1 MKYLQRHK
9 RVIEYYQSSL
19 WLYRLFCYTPETLG
33 LHYGFWDHATKNRQ
47 EAILNENQ
55 AVIELGK
62 INKNSKVLDIGCGV
76 GGTAFYIAKKT
87 GAQVIGININPSH
100 VKLANEISK
109 AKKLSKSVR
118 FIEMDFMKMTF
129 TDNSFDVVYCVE
141 SAGYSYPKNVFLKE
155 IYRVLKPNGIAIF
168 MDGYPTRN
176 PMNKQE
182 VKRLD
187 AIQWAFQ
194 LAPLVTGD
202 KFLSLMKNV
211 GFKRATK
218 IVKTEETRP
227 SVETF
232 GKLAAFCMP
241 LAKVLN
247 RIPNRYIQAIYQ
259 NTVALTNTADLY
271 RLGLSEYCIHTGK
284 K

>member
-1 MKYLQRHK
+1 MKYSQRHK
-9 RVIEYYQSSL
+9 KVIEYYQSSL

-33 LHYGFWDHATKNRQ
+33 LHLGFWDHATKNRQ
-47 EAILNENQ
+47 EAIFNENQ

-62 INKNSKVLDIGCGV
+62 INKDSKVLDVGCGV

-87 GAQVIGININPSH
+87 GAQVIGISINPTYI
-100 VKLANEISK
+100 KLANEISK

-118 FIEMDFMKMTF
+118 FIEMDFMQMTF
-129 TDNSFDVVYCVE
+129 TDNSFDVVYAIE
-141 SAGYSYPKNVFLKE
+141 SACYSYPKSVLLKE
-155 IYRVLKPNGIAIF
+155 IYRVLKPNGIAIIL
-168 MDGYPTRN
+168 DCYPSRN

-182 VKRLD
+182 VERLD
-187 AIQWAFQ
+187 SIQWAFQ

-202 KFLSLMKNV
+202 KFLSLMRNV

-227 SVETF
+227 SVEAF

-247 RIPNRYIQAIYQ
+247 RIPNKYIQAIYR
-259 NTVALTNTADLY
+259 NAVALTNLADLY
-271 RLGLSEYCIHTGK
+271 RLGLGEYSIHTGK

>member
-1 MKYLQRHK
+1 MKYSQRHK
-9 RVIEYYQSSL
+9 EVIEYYQSSL
-19 WLYRLFCYTPETLG
+19 WLYRIFCYTPETLG

-62 INKNSKVLDIGCGV
+62 INKYSKVLDVGCGV

-87 GAQVIGININPSH
+87 GAHVIGININPSH
-100 VKLANEISK
+100 VKLASEISK

-118 FIEMDFMKMTF
+118 FIKMDFMKMTF
-129 TDNSFDVVYCVE
+129 TDDSFDVVYCIE
-141 SAGYSYPKNVFLKE
+141 SACYSYPKSVLLRE

-182 VKRLD
+182 AERLD
-187 AIQWAFQ
+187 NIQRAFQ
-194 LAPLVTGD
+194 LAPFVTGD
-202 KFLSLMKNV
+202 KFLSLMRNV

-247 RIPNRYIQAIYQ
+247 WMPNKYIQAIYR
-259 NTVALTNTADLY
+259 NAVALTNVADSY
-271 RLGLSEYCIHTGK
+271 RLGLGEYSIHTGK